1 MANKNLIRVKALLG
15 KLSLKDW
22 LLIALTILC
31 LSFYFEYRHY
41 YHKSLTPTI
50 VYKTDSLDVYK
61 NKLKEAYASVNVY
74 VQDKNQL
81 KKQNTQLAEELK
93 KLKDNP
99 IVITKTKVKVY
110 VDTIYT
116 QADTIIQKDSIY
128 DLHWHYLEPNNYFS
142 LNGLTKVKND
152 FSSFNTNIYNL
163 QLDTEITMDI
173 IDDKK
178 NNRFKLIARTDNPY
192 INITNMDG
200 VVFDPTKS
208 SVLKKFYKQKR
219 WHIGPQVTYGITAD
233 GKLRPTF
240 GVGIGYGLINF

>member
-1 MANKNLIRVKALLG
+1 MQNKNLNMLRNFLG
-15 KLSLKDW
+15 KLSMKDW
-22 LLIALTILC
+22 LLVLLTIMSLC
-31 LSFYFEYRHY
+31 FYFEYRHY
-41 YHKSLTPTI
+41 YHKSLTPTV

-99 IVITKTKVKVY
+99 IVITKTKVKFK
-110 VDTIYT
+110 VDTIY
-116 QADTIIQKDSIY
+116 AFSDTIIKQDTIY
-128 DLHWHYLEPNNYFS
+128 DLHWHYIEPNNYFS
-142 LNGLTKVKND
+142 LIGLTKVKDD
-152 FSSFNTNIYNL
+152 FSSFSTNIYNL

-208 SVLKKFYKQKR
+208 SVLKKYYKQKR
-219 WHIGPQVTYGITAD
+219 WHIGPQITYGITAD

-240 GVGIGYGLINF
+240 GIGFGYGLFNF

>member
-1 MANKNLIRVKALLG
+1 MQNKSLMRLRESLT

-22 LLIALTILC
+22 LLIFLTVLC

-110 VDTIYT
+110 VDTIY
-116 QADTIIQKDSIY
+116 AESDTIIQQDTIY

-142 LNGLTKVKND
+142 MNGLTKVRND

>member
-1 MANKNLIRVKALLG
+1 MQNKNLMRLRTLLG
-15 KLSLKDW
+15 QLSLKDW
-22 LLIALTILC
+22 LLIFLTILC

-41 YHKSLTPTI
+41 YHKSLTPTV

-110 VDTIYT
+110 VDTIY
-116 QADTIIQKDSIY
+116 AESDTIIQQDTIY
-128 DLHWHYLEPNNYFS
+128 DLHWHFMEPNNYFS
-142 LNGLTKVKND
+142 MNGLTRVKND

-208 SVLKKFYKQKR
+208 SILKKYYKTKR
-219 WHIGPQVTYGITAD
+219 WHIGPQITYGITTD

-240 GVGIGYGLINF
+240 GVGIGYGIINF

>member
-1 MANKNLIRVKALLG
+1 MQNKNLMRLRTFLG
-15 KLSLKDW
+15 QLSLKDQ
-22 LLIALTILC
+22 LLIFLTILC

-41 YHKSLTPTI
+41 YHKSLTPTV

-110 VDTIYT
+110 VDTIY
-116 QADTIIQKDSIY
+116 AESDTIIQQDTIY
-128 DLHWHYLEPNNYFS
+128 DLHWHFIEPNNYFS
-142 LNGLTKVKND
+142 MNGLTRVKND

-208 SVLKKFYKQKR
+208 SILKKYYKTKR
-219 WHIGPQVTYGITAD
+219 WHIGPQITYGITAD